1 MCFAKIWA
9 IIVSTN
15 HIIIGSVY
23 IFVGLIGGSI
33 GFGLSMIMRLELG
46 MPGYVLLSANQYN
59 LCITMHGIFMIF
71 FMIMPVLI
79 GGFGNII
86 IPVMVGSS
94 DMIFPRLNSMSLW
107 LIVDSIILMILAMF
121 LGSID
126 CGWTFYVP
134 LSTISPSSIDLMF
147 FSLHLAGLSS
157 ILGSINFIVTLLK
170 SSNLSIFYTSL
181 NLPLY
186 PWSIFF
192 TSILLIISVPVLAG
206 AITMIIM
213 DRHFNSS
220 FFDPLRGGD
229 VVLFQHLFWFFG
241 HPEVYI
247 LIIPA
252 FGLVSEILS
261 KFSHSVL
268 FGRDSMIIALL
279 IIGLLGTIVWG
290 HHMFMVGLDIDSRAY
305 FTSATSIIAI
315 PTGIKMLNWIATLW
329 SGRYVLVTPIFFIL
343 GFLWNFTFGGITGII
358 LANSII
364 DSLLHDSYFVVAHFH
379 YVLSLG
385 AVYTVFA
392 SFYNYF
398 SFLFDEYYIES
409 ISRLQFLLFF
419 ISSNIVF
426 FPLHALGIFGL
437 PRRIFDYN
445 VLFWRF
451 QFASSFGFFG
461 IIVSIFC
468 LLLSILF
475 SFHFPSFLLPLL
487 GTLKEHTHLSKVF
500 SFSSRLSFQWFR
512 NFIMLWIVKFM
523 FLVNIYYILFLS
535 KQNFSKQVHQE
546 QEELLIRWAFIGFS
560 LVELLEVV
568 LLIIKLICFNC
579 CLCLSFFWNIILMLP
594 NNINDIFNRNEV
606 LAGRAM
612 THERY
617 EIGLFD
623 NHREIERGSYN
634 QFLLFQNKVF
644 SYLAAGHS
652 HINTDARVRACSQG
666 WLLMVASAWRVD
678 AKNVS
683 PRGSNNYYY
692 WLLVGIVVVGLTI
705 GLGMASKPII
715 LSFVSCI

>member
-1 MCFAKIWA
+1 MRSIAVLVRLWSLWLMCFAKVWA

-15 HIIIGSVY
+15 HIIIGSIY

-121 LGSID
+121 LGTID

-206 AITMIIM
+206 AITMIIL
-213 DRHFNSS
+213 DRHFNTS

-229 VVLFQHLFWFFG
+229 VILFQHLFWFFG

-290 HHMFMVGLDIDSRAY
+290 HHMFMVGLDVDSRAY

-398 SFLFDEYYIES
+398 TFLFDSYYIEA

-419 ISSNIVF
+419 FSSNIVF
-426 FPLHALGIFGL
+426 FPLHALGVFGL

-445 VLFWRF
+445 ILFWRF
-451 QFASSFGFFG
+451 QYMSSFGFFG
-461 IIVSIFC
+461 IILSILC

-475 SFHFPSFLLPLL
+475 SFF
-487 GTLKEHTHLSKVF
+487 
-500 SFSSRLSFQWFR
+500 
-512 NFIMLWIVKFM
+512 
-523 FLVNIYYILFLS
+523 
-535 KQNFSKQVHQE
+535 
-546 QEELLIRWAFIGFS
+546 A
-560 LVELLEVV
+560 
-568 LLIIKLICFNC
+568 
-579 CLCLSFFWNIILMLP
+579 
-594 NNINDIFNRNEV
+594 
-606 LAGRAM
+606 LA
-612 THERY
+612 
-617 EIGLFD
+617 
-623 NHREIERGSYN
+623 
-634 QFLLFQNKVF
+634 
-644 SYLAAGHS
+644 HS
-652 HINTDARVRACSQG
+652 HAH
-666 WLLMVASAWRVD
+666 AS
-678 AKNVS
+678 
-683 PRGSNNYYY
+683 
-692 WLLVGIVVVGLTI
+692 
-705 GLGMASKPII
+705 
-715 LSFVSCI
+715 